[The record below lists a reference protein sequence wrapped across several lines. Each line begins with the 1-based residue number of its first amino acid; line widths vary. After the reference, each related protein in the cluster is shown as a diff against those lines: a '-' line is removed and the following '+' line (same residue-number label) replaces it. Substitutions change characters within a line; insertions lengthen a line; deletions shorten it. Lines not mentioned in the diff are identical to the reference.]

1 MTLHREHVFALHSFS
16 SWIASSSSSSSSFF
30 PSASF
35 FVANKCIPPPS
46 NATEPKLERRSGI
59 VGCCYVKAP
68 YIDCDGH
75 GTNLN
80 ACIHKGATN
89 RSFTTRRRMIIGTSL
104 PFFHLLNNE
113 LHIELLETSIA
124 KAAERKELDL
134 EKIQEELRKVITK
147 SKAAGILRLVFH
159 EAGTF
164 DLTTNSGGM
173 NGSIVY
179 ELERPENTGLKR
191 SVKVLEKAKSCLD
204 PVFHVSWADLIAVAG
219 AQAVAVCGGP
229 AISVE
234 LGRLDSSLPDPEGQL
249 PEETLNAIAL
259 KEIFQRKGFS
269 AQEMI
274 VLSGAHTLGSKGFG
288 EPTVFDNS
296 YYKTLLRRPW
306 LESEENM
313 GAMIG
318 LPSDRVLVEDS
329 ECKKWLEIYA
339 NNQETFFK
347 DFSAAYLKLINL
359 GARWK
364 VTDL

>member
-1 MTLHREHVFALHSFS
+1 
-16 SWIASSSSSSSSFF
+16 
-30 PSASF
+30 
-35 FVANKCIPPPS
+35 
-46 NATEPKLERRSGI
+46 
-59 VGCCYVKAP
+59 
-68 YIDCDGH
+68 
-75 GTNLN
+75 
-80 ACIHKGATN
+80 
-89 RSFTTRRRMIIGTSL
+89 
-104 PFFHLLNNE
+104 
-113 LHIELLETSIA
+113 
-124 KAAERKELDL
+124 
-134 EKIQEELRKVITK
+134 
-147 SKAAGILRLVFH
+147 
-159 EAGTF
+159 
-164 DLTTNSGGM
+164 M